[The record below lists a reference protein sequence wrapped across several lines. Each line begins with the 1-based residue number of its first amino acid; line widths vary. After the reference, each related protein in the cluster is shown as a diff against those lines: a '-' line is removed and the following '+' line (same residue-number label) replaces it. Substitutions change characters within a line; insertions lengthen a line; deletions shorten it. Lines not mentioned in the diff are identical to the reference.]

1 MFEISLTAT
10 QETADDVLRSFIES
24 VPQFD
29 VKEVRQRGGNTYG
42 RCYIYLQLTPN
53 GNAVTGTKA
62 KGGRPK
68 KLTAEQTAE
77 IEAKLR
83 EDPECN
89 RSQLGRQYGVSYAT
103 ILNIAK
109 ALT

>member
-10 QETADDVLRSFIES
+10 QDTADEVLRTFIAS

-42 RCYIYLQLTPN
+42 KCYIYLQLTPN
-53 GNAVTGTKA
+53 GNALKGAEA

-68 KLTAEQTAE
+68 KLSEKQIVE
-77 IEAKLR
+77 IETMLR
-83 EDPECN
+83 ADPECN

-103 ILNIAK
+103 ILKIAK
-109 ALT
+109 SMT